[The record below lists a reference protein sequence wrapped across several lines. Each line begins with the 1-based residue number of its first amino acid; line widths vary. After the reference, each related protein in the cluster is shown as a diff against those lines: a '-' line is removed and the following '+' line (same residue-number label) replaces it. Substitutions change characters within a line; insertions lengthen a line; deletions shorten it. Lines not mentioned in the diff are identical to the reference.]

1 MLHNI
6 FVLYNLLFHLSTIST
21 NIHRIMQSDDGSQ
34 SPSQESGVSPSPVP
48 PMVEA
53 FYITR
58 EDAKILEEYIEQF
71 EEGDN
76 DLRTTIVANA
86 MAELSGLCPETE
98 PFDKIE
104 ASKVSGHTI

>member
-1 MLHNI
+1 
-6 FVLYNLLFHLSTIST
+6 
-21 NIHRIMQSDDGSQ
+21 MQSDDGSQ
-34 SPSQESGVSPSPVP
+34 SLPRSQVHPSPVP

-53 FYITR
+53 FSITR
-58 EDAKILEEYIEQF
+58 EDAKILEEYVEEF

-76 DLRTTIVANA
+76 DLRNTIVANA

-104 ASKVSGHTI
+104 ASKVSIYLNCRKSDS

>member
-1 MLHNI
+1 
-6 FVLYNLLFHLSTIST
+6 
-21 NIHRIMQSDDGSQ
+21 
-34 SPSQESGVSPSPVP
+34 
-48 PMVEA
+48 MVEA

-86 MAELSGLCPETE
+86 MAELSGLHPETE